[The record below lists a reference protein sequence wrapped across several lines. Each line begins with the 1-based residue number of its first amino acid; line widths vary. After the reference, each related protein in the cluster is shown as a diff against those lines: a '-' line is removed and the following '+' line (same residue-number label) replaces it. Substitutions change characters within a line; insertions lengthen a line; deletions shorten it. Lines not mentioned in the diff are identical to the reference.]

1 MLYTVF
7 GNLADKPVTDA
18 VWGTTAQQF
27 QKQLV
32 VAKYLTEEM
41 DVATEN
47 LAVLRGVL
55 AGITAD
61 TDVSTTQKIVQIIG
75 TLPPG

>member
-1 MLYTVF
+1 
-7 GNLADKPVTDA
+7 KPVTDA
-18 VWGTTAQQF
+18 VWGATARQF
-27 QKQLV
+27 QNQLV
-32 VAKYLTEEM
+32 VAKYLTEELG
-41 DVATEN
+41 VATEN

-55 AGITAD
+55 AGITPD